1 MDLLTTLRI
10 IARQWYV
17 VASGLVL
24 TAVAAFAVFQS
35 VDPTYEA
42 RGTALV
48 VSPQPP
54 DAETVTSQNPFTR
67 FDSSTSAFAG
77 VATMLM
83 DDIQVREALGNQGI
97 LPNYQIF
104 QLNQSVPLLTVV
116 VQDKDEER
124 TLESTA
130 AVLAA
135 INDELDR
142 RQAAAGA
149 PEDSRI
155 RSIVVTEPNR
165 AVRLVTDS
173 LRAALLT
180 VVVGVA
186 ASISLAFIAEGYT
199 KNRARRREVVTPA
212 FAVDPPRDAG
222 DIADTA
228 EAAETADTAKPDDAH
243 DSNNGNGNG
252 RGRHEKRG
260 APRGTLSPSPSDE
273 G

>member
-48 VSPQPP
+48 VSPLSA
-54 DAETVTSQNPFTR
+54 DAEASAASQNPFTR

-83 DDIQVREALGNQGI
+83 DDIQVRESLGEQGI
-97 LPNYQIF
+97 LPDYQIF
-104 QLNQSVPLLTVV
+104 QLSQSVPLLTVV

-124 TLESTA
+124 TLESTI
-130 AVLAA
+130 AVLNA
-135 INDELDR
+135 INEELDR

-149 PEDSRI
+149 PEESRI

-165 AVRLVTDS
+165 TVRLVTDS
-173 LRAALLT
+173 MRAALLT
-180 VVVGVA
+180 VVVGIA
-186 ASISLAFIAEGYT
+186 ASISLAFLAEGYT
-199 KNRARRREVVTPA
+199 KNRARRREAEEPAVTG
-212 FAVDPPRDAG
+212 DPPD
-222 DIADTA
+222 DPPPD
-228 EAAETADTAKPDDAH
+228 EAADAVAEDDTEVESP
-243 DSNNGNGNG
+243 NGNGH
-252 RGRHEKRG
+252 GRHAKRK
-260 APRGTLSPSPSDE
+260 APGSILEPSPPDE